1 MVPVLPWNF
10 YDLRRPA
17 RPAYPAIVLIKR
29 LLLLAA
35 SLTASASA
43 STLIVTGLDSAT
55 GLQDSLWI
63 NENGTATKLYFAG
76 GLDITVDGHP
86 RLVYCVDL
94 LTDIGVPGTYN
105 TVVDFADTPNLQ
117 RVGWLMQHEWP
128 SYYYSGSNLQVQ
140 GAGFQLAI
148 WDILTD
154 NGDGFNSGIVAKSTS
169 TYHPTDAAVLAAAVK
184 YESDSL
190 GKSSVWGDVYY
201 NTNSSGVKVQTLMG
215 QQAPEPAAIV
225 TILSGLAL
233 IGLGSLRRRKKS

>member
-1 MVPVLPWNF
+1 M
-10 YDLRRPA
+10 
-17 RPAYPAIVLIKR
+17 LIKR

-35 SLTASASA
+35 SLTATASA
-43 STLIVTGLDSAT
+43 STLVVTGLDSAT

-63 NENGTATKLYFAG
+63 NENGVSTRLYFAG
-76 GLDITVDGHP
+76 GLDVTVDGHA

-105 TVVDFADTPNLQ
+105 TVIDYSNTPNLK
-117 RVGWLMQHEWP
+117 RVGWLMQYEWP
-128 SYYYSGSNLQVQ
+128 TAMYTGSNLQVQ
-140 GAGFQLAI
+140 GAAFQLAI

-169 TYHPTDAAVLAAAVK
+169 AYHPTDAAVLAAAVK

-190 GKSSVWGDVYY
+190 NKSSVWGDVYY

-233 IGLGSLRRRKKS
+233 IGLGSLRRRRAGR